1 MVDILIPTYNREQ
14 DIIKNIEHINDLV
27 KSENIKDSF
36 RVLISDNCSTDST
49 WGRIKE
55 LERNIEIEVVKYQQD
70 ENIGLERNA
79 VFLLQQAKSDFI
91 MYLGDDDYIPHGY
104 LSYVIKTV
112 NEDSNVGA
120 VVPGNA
126 ALFLDGT
133 TRVSRKEK
141 FDKKKFSPGFF
152 SALQVSYLGH
162 QLSGLVLRRDHL
174 EQEYLKNPS
183 NRNIYPFIFF
193 LAFNALRGN
202 VYYAPMFRVLI
213 TTSNSK
219 DWGYDDSGLL
229 TEMFKNFKALYPNS
243 VLKRFLLCCSVLKKQ
258 GGWRLRVGKNPKH
271 AVKAIV
277 HIWNDKNVDFYTKS
291 CLPFFVSYWYLKKI
305 ASRFKQRIFNKAQQ
319 A

>member
-104 LSYVIKTV
+104 LSYVINKL
-112 NEDSNVGA
+112 NEDSNISA

-126 ALFLDGT
+126 ALFVDGT

-141 FDKKKFSPGFF
+141 FDKKKFLPGFF

-162 QLSGLVLRRDHL
+162 QLSGLVLRRDYL

-202 VYYAPMFRVLI
+202 VYYAPSFNVLI
-213 TTSNSK
+213 TTSNKK

-229 TEMFKNFKALYPNS
+229 TEIFKNFNILYPDKPI
-243 VLKRFLLCCSVLKKQ
+243 KRTLMCCSVLQKQ
-258 GGWRLRVGKNPKH
+258 GGWRLRVGKRPFL
-271 AVKAIV
+271 AIKAIL
-277 HIWNDKNVDFYTKS
+277 HIWSERQAGLLTKIGVLFFVPYLYTRKIVSFCKRRFAELKNV
-291 CLPFFVSYWYLKKI
+291 
-305 ASRFKQRIFNKAQQ
+305 
-319 A
+319 